1 MSGLFTL
8 LTVVTLSTGPF
19 ILNTFIEVAEG
30 KESFKN
36 EGYVLAILL
45 SFSKSVESLAQR
57 QWYFRSKLVAIYK
70 KQLRLSNAAKMMH
83 SAGEIMNSISTYA
96 YRIGEFPF
104 WFHQTWTMSLQL
116 CLAVIIL
123 FRAVGSQQSHRW
135 W

>member
-1 MSGLFTL
+1 MVFPKQTCRSKVRSL
-8 LTVVTLSTGPF
+8 LT
-19 ILNTFIEVAEG
+19 A
-30 KESFKN
+30 
-36 EGYVLAILL
+36 
-45 SFSKSVESLAQR
+45 
-57 QWYFRSKLVAIYK
+57 AIYK

-83 SAGEIMNSISTYA
+83 SAGEIMNSISTDA

-123 FRAVGSQQSHRW
+123 FRAVGSQQSHPW